1 MVSPIWSRIKEAFD
15 KGQKEA
21 MISNAARRTFQW
33 NMEGITTKE
42 NALDQMFNHYRKAE
56 SPAVKHQIVNYL
68 EEIWRRH

>member
-1 MVSPIWSRIKEAFD
+1 MVNPIWGRIKEAFD

-33 NMEGITTKE
+33 NMEGITNKE
-42 NALDQMFNHYRKAE
+42 NALDQMFSHYRKAD
-56 SPAVKHQIVNYL
+56 SPAVKRQIVNYL